1 MGSERTFSGDQLRD
15 VLKRAAELQGSGP
28 STPEGPALT
37 AAELEEVA
45 KGAGLDPAHIRQ
57 AVREMDAARVRRRT
71 TDASDTHL
79 FVERWIELPMT
90 SRTKDIVRAELSH
103 LHDVPLQWTLSN
115 PFEWTTT
122 KQVGDTWELNFRS
135 LSRSDMRVSL
145 QPRGDELDELR
156 LRLARPVSAG
166 GRPLFEAVC
175 WSLLVAAISVP
186 AFAVATSQA
195 LTAVLGVLLVYA
207 ASVAVLYQGFSHWRK
222 SQHASLEKLGD
233 QLADALI
240 AAEAPDPLGTAASTG
255 RRARHEPSL
264 KLEDEPRRT
273 ATPEDSS
280 PERSRQR
287 G

>member
-15 VLKRAAELQGSGP
+15 VLKRAAELQGSGA
-28 STPEGPALT
+28 SSSEGPALT
-37 AAELEEVA
+37 VAELEQVA

-57 AVREMDAARVRRRT
+57 AVREMDAARVSRRT

-90 SRTKDIVRAELSH
+90 PRTKDIVKAELSH
-103 LHDVPLQWTLSN
+103 LHDVPLQWMLSN

-135 LSRSDMRVSL
+135 LSRADLRVSL
-145 QPRGDELDELR
+145 QPRGDEVR
-156 LRLARPVSAG
+156 LRLARPVSTG
-166 GRPLFEAVC
+166 GRPLFEAVL

-186 AFAVATSQA
+186 AFIVATSQA
-195 LTAVLGVLLVYA
+195 LIAVLGVLLVYA
-207 ASVAVLYQGFSHWRK
+207 ASVGVLYQGFSHWRK

-240 AAEAPDPLGTAASTG
+240 AAEAPSPVGTAASTG
-255 RRARHEPSL
+255 RRVR
-264 KLEDEPRRT
+264 DEPPLQLEEEPQDTT
-273 ATPEDSS
+273 AAGAR
-280 PERSRQR
+280 ERSRQR

>member
-15 VLKRAAELQGSGP
+15 VLKRAAELQGSG
-28 STPEGPALT
+28 SSAPEGPALT
-37 AAELEEVA
+37 VAELEQVA
-45 KGAGLDPAHIRQ
+45 EGAGLDPAHIRQ
-57 AVREMDAARVRRRT
+57 AVREMDAARVSRRT

-79 FVERWIELPMT
+79 FVERWIELPL
-90 SRTKDIVRAELSH
+90 SARTKDIVRAELSH

-135 LSRSDMRVSL
+135 LSRSDLRVSL
-145 QPRGDELDELR
+145 QPRGDALR
-156 LRLARPVSAG
+156 LRLARPVAAG
-166 GRPLFEAVC
+166 GRPLFEALS

-186 AFAVATSQA
+186 AFIVATSQA
-195 LTAVLGVLLVYA
+195 LIAVLGVLLVYA
-207 ASVAVLYQGFSHWRK
+207 ASVGVLYQGFSHWRT

-240 AAEAPDPLGTAASTG
+240 AAETPDPLDAPVATG
-255 RRARHEPSL
+255 RGVRHEPSL
-264 KLEDEPRRT
+264 ELEEESRRT
-273 ATPEDSS
+273 GATENSS
-280 PERSRQR
+280 AQRSRQR